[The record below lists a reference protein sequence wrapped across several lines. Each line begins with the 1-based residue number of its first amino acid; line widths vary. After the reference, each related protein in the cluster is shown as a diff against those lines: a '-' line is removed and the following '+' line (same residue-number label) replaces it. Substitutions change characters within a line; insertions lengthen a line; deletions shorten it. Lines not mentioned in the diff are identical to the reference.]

1 MNCAYTSVTSAG
13 ALPERHHHGQFATSE
28 SSDAEEQAAVRHS
41 QRRVRATHYDY
52 NDVID
57 SLFERVSNPCSFGK
71 RTETLSPPPFM
82 MTKES
87 ENRWQRLQ
95 EPLEHIHQE
104 FVRNIRNLKQIA
116 LTVVSLKY
124 VY

>member
-1 MNCAYTSVTSAG
+1 MNCANTSVTSAG
-13 ALPERHHHGQFATSE
+13 ALLERHHHGQFATLE
-28 SSDAEEQAAVRHS
+28 SSDAEEWTTVRHS

-52 NDVID
+52 KDVID
-57 SLFERVSNPCSFGK
+57 SVFELVSNPCSFGK

-95 EPLEHIHQE
+95 EPLEHIHKK
-104 FVRNIRNLKQIA
+104 FVRNIRNFKQIA
-116 LTVVSLKY
+116 LTVVSLKH